1 MTALASAANGS
12 GAFTA
17 CPGFGSIPKR
27 GLRNPLP
34 LPEPFATVT
43 PPAGGEGKQT
53 RARQKRGFDFGGSF
67 QNSRCRKRL
76 VDATGSGLSQRAR
89 RGREQ
94 GTSYDFRLERVVA
107 SVLADATG
115 SGLQT
120 KGATNGV

>member
-17 CPGFGSIPKR
+17 CPGRGSIPRR

-43 PPAGGEGKQT
+43 PPERGEGKQT
-53 RARQKRGFDFGGSF
+53 TRKEPDKNAVLNFDAFF

-76 VDATGSGLSQRAR
+76 AGATGLGLVLSALATCK
-89 RGREQ
+89 E
-94 GTSYDFRLERVVA
+94 ERC
-107 SVLADATG
+107 
-115 SGLQT
+115 
-120 KGATNGV
+120 NE